1 MVSTS
6 STNDTSSSSDAELD
20 QRQAGACARPPIH
33 APGARPVREV
43 VADRGAAADADEQP
57 RPGERRAPRGP
68 RRVRRDR
75 QGRAQLGVDDA
86 LVRTL
91 RDLEDDETMLV
102 QSSRSG

>member
-1 MVSTS
+1 MV
-6 STNDTSSSSDAELD
+6 SSSSATNDKPRA
-20 QRQAGACARPPIH
+20 ARLRAPPGH
-33 APGARPVREV
+33 EPVREV

-91 RDLEDDETMLV
+91 RDLEDDETML
-102 QSSRSG
+102 QSGKPVGVMRTHEWAYAC